1 MNRQVYIKCDQIARM
16 IVKGMPKT
24 RIALEMGM
32 SYDGLVRITREP
44 EYLKIEEDVRNVV
57 VGKMDA
63 RLARRAEMNDD
74 VEEAVPEAMK
84 VLLDAVTK
92 KRDLRAALEVLD
104 RDPQRQFAKAKT
116 VTLGPNGV
124 GVTGG
129 LASDALASAVKD
141 ADLTHTILKN
151 SPPPMSPQ
159 TTMDSGPIPG
169 QRPKSEAEA

>member
-1 MNRQVYIKCDQIARM
+1 M

-24 RIALEMGM
+24 RIAIEMGM

-44 EYLKIEEDVRNVV
+44 EYLKIEEDVRNMV

-63 RLARRAEMNDD
+63 RLAKRAEMSDE

-104 RDPQRQFAKAKT
+104 RDPQRQFAKSKS
-116 VTLGPNGV
+116 VTLGPSGV
-124 GVTGG
+124 GVTSG
-129 LASDALASAVKD
+129 LSPDALASAVKD

-151 SPPPMSPQ
+151 TPPPLQ
-159 TTMDSGPIPG
+159 TQQTSSQMPPDTA
-169 QRPKSEAEA
+169 KAEA